1 MALAMPATEL
11 DAAEQVEPCFSG
23 VGVSILYFVFC
34 EKDRNYHLV
43 HPLGADLQLRF
54 AEVVDH
60 PFGVDAKQGGHLDA
74 VGLVPALN

>member
-11 DAAEQVEPCFSG
+11 DAAEQVEPFFSG
-23 VGVSILYFVFC
+23 VGVRVSIFLEY
-34 EKDRNYHLV
+34 DRIYNLV